1 MAETEVSAA
10 HVYRTTQE
18 FLDTRART
26 IAKKREE
33 LVTEA
38 MRKRKYGLF
47 GPKLTREEATRY
59 VQNSGFLI
67 SAWDEVLLCGANRAN
82 HIRALRDLAMLNPN
96 GLMTLTHKDASVL
109 STLVPSTQRTE

>member
-1 MAETEVSAA
+1 MAEIEVSAA

-33 LVTEA
+33 LVTKA
-38 MRKRKYGLF
+38 MRKRKYGFF
-47 GPKLTREEATRY
+47 GPKLTREEATHY
-59 VQNSGFLI
+59 VQNNGYFL
-67 SAWDEVLLCGANRAN
+67 SAWDEVSLCGANRAS
-82 HIRALRDLAMLNPN
+82 HIKALHDLAMLNPN

-109 STLVPSTQRTE
+109 PTLVPSTQRTE